1 MKKRI
6 LIIDDEPLLRET
18 ISEALHNEGYETHTA
33 VDGQDALNILSRDPH
48 FDLLL
53 LDQMMPR
60 LSGDAFRKLQIEDP
74 VLKDIPVLYMTA
86 GKIDSDLFYAVRP
99 ACFMPK
105 PLELTD
111 FLDRIE
117 GLIKTTC

>member
-18 ISEALHNEGYETHTA
+18 IAEALLNEGYDIKIA
-33 VDGQDALNILSRDPH
+33 VDGQDALNILAKDPS

-60 LSGDAFRKLQIEDP
+60 LSGDAFRRIQIEDP
-74 VLKDIPVLYMTA
+74 AIKDIPVLFMTA
-86 GKIDSDLFYAVRP
+86 GRVDPELFYAVRP

-105 PLELTD
+105 PLELME
-111 FLDRIE
+111 FLDKIE
-117 GLIKTTC
+117 SLIKTTC

>member
-18 ISEALHNEGYETHTA
+18 IAEALHNEGYETKIA
-33 VDGQDALNILSRDPH
+33 VDGQDALNILAKDPH

-60 LSGDAFRKLQIEDP
+60 LSGDAFRRIQVEDP
-74 VLKDIPVLYMTA
+74 LIKDIPVLYMTA
-86 GKIDSDLFYAVRP
+86 GKVDADLFYSVRP

-105 PLELTD
+105 PLELME
-111 FLDRIE
+111 FLDKIE
-117 GLIKTTC
+117 SLIKTTC